1 MGLQRQQIT
10 VSGIVQGV
18 GFRPFVFRLAGRLDL
33 SGWVCN
39 TPAGVIIEVQ
49 GPADQLSLF
58 TTALTS
64 EAPPL
69 AVVDQV
75 TAQPLPVIAAETSF
89 TIRPSSSG
97 EHLIQIAPDGDLCP
111 DCLRELFDPADRR
124 FRHPFITCTNCG
136 PRYSI
141 IASIPYDRPRTTMA
155 PFPFCPDCAR
165 EYADPMDRRFHAQ
178 PVACPACG
186 PTLSLVDGQGTM
198 LPDDP
203 ITAAAA
209 LLRAGKIVAVK
220 GVGGFHLAAD
230 AWNDV
235 AVAELRRRKRR
246 SDKPFAVMVAD
257 LEHAAELV
265 ELDDLAAR
273 LLTVPERPIVILK
286 NRDQGLGTGDQ
297 QNLTYG
303 DQGLGTGKK
312 PNSIAPSVAPGNGY
326 LGVMLPVTPVQHLL
340 LAAVGQPLVMTSGN
354 VADEPIAIGNEE
366 ALTALGQIADAFLL
380 HNREILV
387 RCDDSVLRVF
397 RGNPLFYRRAR
408 GYTPRMVR
416 LPAAQPAVLAVGAE
430 LKGSICLTRGSEAFP
445 SQHLGDLQHAATMD
459 VLAATSRHLQQLLEI
474 TPTVVA
480 HDLHPDFLSTHY
492 AEGLGL
498 PCFGVQH
505 HHAHLAA
512 CLAEHQATEP
522 AIGVIFDGTGLGPDG
537 TVWGGEFLIGDYR
550 AFRRA
555 GHFRQVPLPGGDAA
569 IREPR
574 RMALA
579 YLFDSFG
586 ADFGGQPL
594 PPLADLSPDDLALY
608 RQILAKRLNAP
619 LTSSCGRLFDAVAAL
634 LGIRQ
639 TVSYE
644 GQAAIELEALA
655 ETAASNPDPLPF
667 TLGRCD
673 DCWELDFRPTIT
685 ALVAAV
691 AHNVSIADLALAFH
705 RTLAV
710 ATLAVCDRLRQ
721 ETGLHQVALSGG
733 VFQNR
738 LLTEELAMVL
748 ETAGFTVLVQ
758 RLLPPNDGCIA
769 LGQAVVVGQQLQ
781 STRN

>member
-1 MGLQRQQIT
+1 MGRQRQQIT

-18 GFRPFVFRLAGRLDL
+18 GFRPFVFRQAKRHGL

-39 TPAGVIIEVQ
+39 TPTGVIIEVQ
-49 GPADQLSLF
+49 GPADGLATF
-58 TTALTS
+58 AAALTS

-69 AVVDQV
+69 AVVDQITCQTLPVV
-75 TAQPLPVIAAETSF
+75 TAETGFS
-89 TIRPSSSG
+89 IRPSGDG
-97 EHLIQIAPDGDLCP
+97 EHLIQIAPDGDLCA
-111 DCLRELFDPADRR
+111 DCLRELFDPTNRR

-155 PFPFCPDCAR
+155 PFPLCPDCAR
-165 EYADPMDRRFHAQ
+165 EYGDPMNRRFHAQ

-186 PTLSLVDGQGTM
+186 PTLSLVNRQGAL
-198 LPDDP
+198 LPGDP
-203 ITAAAA
+203 IATSAAM
-209 LLRAGKIVAVK
+209 LREGKIVAIK
-220 GVGGFHLAAD
+220 GVGGFHLAVD
-230 AWNDV
+230 AGNDL

-246 SDKPFAVMVAD
+246 SDKPFAVMVAN
-257 LEHAAELV
+257 LAQAAELV

-273 LLTVPERPIVILK
+273 LLSGPERPIVILK
-286 NRDQGLGTGDQ
+286 DRGKWQGAR
-297 QNLTYG
+297 
-303 DQGLGTGKK
+303 GKE
-312 PNSIAPSVAPGNGY
+312 SLIAPTVAPGNGY
-326 LGVMLPVTPVQHLL
+326 LGIMLPVTPVQHLL
-340 LAAVGQPLVMTSGN
+340 MAAMGQPLVMTSGN
-354 VADEPIAIGNEE
+354 RADEPIAIGNDE
-366 ALTALGQIADAFLL
+366 ALATLGAIADAFLL
-380 HNREILV
+380 HDREILV

-408 GYTPRMVR
+408 GYTPRVVR
-416 LPAAQPAVLAVGAE
+416 LPAAQPAILAVGAE
-430 LKGSICLTRGSEAFP
+430 LKGAICLTRGNEAFP
-445 SQHLGDLQHAATMD
+445 SQHLGDQQHAATMD

-474 TPTVVA
+474 TPTAVA
-480 HDLHPDFLSTHY
+480 HDLHPDFLSTRY

-498 PCFGVQH
+498 PCIGVQH

-512 CLAEHQATEP
+512 CLAEHRVTGP

-555 GHFRQVPLPGGDAA
+555 GHFRCVPLPGGDAA

-579 YLFDSFG
+579 YLFDTFG
-586 ADFGGQPL
+586 AAFSQQPL
-594 PPLADLSPDDLALY
+594 PPLADLSPDDLTLY
-608 RQILAKRLNAP
+608 QQILAKRINAP

-655 ETAASNPDPLPF
+655 ETASSNPDPLPF
-667 TLGRCD
+667 ALDRCD
-673 DCWELDFRPTIT
+673 DCWELDFRPTIA
-685 ALVAAV
+685 ALVTAIAK
-691 AHNVSIADLALAFH
+691 NVPVADLARAFH
-705 RTLAV
+705 LTLAR

-721 ETGLHQVALSGG
+721 ETGLHLVALSGG

-738 LLTEELAMVL
+738 LLTEELATTL
-748 ETAGFTVLVQ
+748 ETAGFTVLVH

-769 LGQAVVVGQQLQ
+769 LGQAVVAGQQLN
-781 STRN
+781 STAN